1 MKEYQLNKSTG
12 EVEPVPEIE
21 PLTPEQIE
29 KIRKESGVDQ
39 NMEMDDYLIKTFIS
53 RLDKLGII
61 VTFAGNYPW
70 IYFDTI
76 NGKKVTGTF
85 RANHGWTAF
94 FSPVEIHGKVK
105 FSDRRE
111 VFKKVRSML

>member
-1 MKEYQLNKSTG
+1 MNEY
-12 EVEPVPEIE
+12 
-21 PLTPEQIE
+21 
-29 KIRKESGVDQ
+29 R
-39 NMEMDDYLIKTFIS
+39 IKTFVR
-53 RLDKLGII
+53 RLDKLGID
-61 VTFAGNYPW
+61 VTFAANYPW

-85 RANHGWTAF
+85 HANYGWTAF
-94 FSPVEIHGKVK
+94 FSPVEISGKVK

>member
-1 MKEYQLNKSTG
+1 MNE
-12 EVEPVPEIE
+12 
-21 PLTPEQIE
+21 
-29 KIRKESGVDQ
+29 
-39 NMEMDDYLIKTFIS
+39 YLIKTFIS
-53 RLDKLGII
+53 RLNKLGID
-61 VTFAGNYPW
+61 VTFAANYPW

-85 RANHGWTAF
+85 HADHGWTAF